1 MEALTTIMITVMPL
15 VATSGTTF
23 AISRPTA
30 VVVMITM
37 PVSAM
42 PIGMEVTT
50 RTVSILP
57 TAMAI
62 PVGIPVEAAV
72 AILTVMPVSAIVT
85 VEPVVPSPA
94 EGPLAIPVLGTTLFA
109 AFAVM
114 VVEVA
119 GTVTS

>member
-15 VATSGTTF
+15 VAIT
-23 AISRPTA
+23 RPTA

-37 PVSAM
+37 PVPAM

-50 RTVSILP
+50 WTVSILP

-62 PVGIPVEAAV
+62 PGGIPVEAAMT
-72 AILTVMPVSAIVT
+72 ILTVMPVSAIVA
-85 VEPVVPSPA
+85 VESIVPAPA
-94 EGPLAIPVLGTTLFA
+94 EGPLAIPVLGATLLA